1 MDKKCDKILNEMLD
15 GVYDAFKKAR
25 DSYLENRNV
34 CDYIERLGE
43 LTSILMSVKTGLV
56 LSKPPMYVGS
66 FPDFTDC
73 KCESQKEEP
82 V

>member
-1 MDKKCDKILNEMLD
+1 MDEKCDKLLNEMLD
-15 GVYDAFKKAR
+15 EVADAFKKTR
-25 DSYLENRNV
+25 SSYLKNGNV
-34 CDYIERLGE
+34 SDYIERLGK

-56 LSKPPMYVGS
+56 LLKPPMHVGS

-73 KCESQKEEP
+73 RCESQKEEP